1 MHTDYMLPRVGTV
14 LTRRLINDPKQQ
26 YYLFVPRGWKSGSS
40 VFVTV
45 HGVKRMAKEHADE
58 FACFAERYGVI
69 LVAPLFPKDRFC
81 DYQRLGREGRG
92 ERADHALNRIL
103 AEVRLLT
110 GADINR
116 LYMFGYSGGGQ
127 FVHRYALAY
136 PERTARIVI
145 AAAGWYTFPDQN
157 RNYPRGIKKARGLPD
172 IHFDPGE
179 FLSVSTCV
187 VVGERDIHRDQ
198 ELNKSGRIDR
208 QQGTN
213 RFERGKAWVKAMAD
227 SARFYRLNTPYLFE
241 KMPACN
247 HSFLKCMHKGKMGG
261 RVFHFL
267 FDSPNSRRQ

>member
-1 MHTDYMLPRVGTV
+1 MHTDYMLPQVGTV

-26 YYLFVPRGWKSGSS
+26 YYFFVPCGWKSGSS

-45 HGVKRMAKEHADE
+45 HGVKRMAKEHAVE
-58 FACFAERYGVI
+58 FACF
-69 LVAPLFPKDRFC
+69 
-81 DYQRLGREGRG
+81 
-92 ERADHALNRIL
+92 

-136 PERTARIVI
+136 PERMARIVI

-157 RNYPRGIKKARGLPD
+157 VNYPRGIKQARGLPD

-208 QQGTN
+208 QQGAN
-213 RFERGKAWVKAMAD
+213 RLERGKAWIKAMSD
-227 SARFYRLNTPYLFE
+227 SARFYRLNTPYLFD
-241 KMPACN
+241 KIPACN

-261 RVFHFL
+261 RVFRFL
-267 FDSPNSRRQ
+267 FNSPNSRRQ